1 MTSEAFSLRD
11 REAEEEDAELITFQ
25 TRGSRAPTPQSH
37 SNYWL
42 GNL

>member
-25 TRGSRAPTPQSH
+25 TRRAGHQPRNPIRII
-37 SNYWL
+37 
-42 GNL
+42 G